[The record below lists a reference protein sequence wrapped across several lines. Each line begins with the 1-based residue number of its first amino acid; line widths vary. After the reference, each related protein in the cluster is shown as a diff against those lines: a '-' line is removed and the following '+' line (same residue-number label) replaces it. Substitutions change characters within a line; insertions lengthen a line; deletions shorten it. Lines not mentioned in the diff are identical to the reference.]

1 MHSHSFQDT
10 ELNLHRYVND
20 SGTGHGGVDD
30 LYAQRG
36 IFTERFITYNPS
48 ISETMGI
55 YI

>member
-1 MHSHSFQDT
+1 MHLHSFQDT

-20 SGTGHGGVDD
+20 SGTDRGGIDD
-30 LYAQRG
+30 SYAQRG

-48 ISETMGI
+48 NSEMTGV